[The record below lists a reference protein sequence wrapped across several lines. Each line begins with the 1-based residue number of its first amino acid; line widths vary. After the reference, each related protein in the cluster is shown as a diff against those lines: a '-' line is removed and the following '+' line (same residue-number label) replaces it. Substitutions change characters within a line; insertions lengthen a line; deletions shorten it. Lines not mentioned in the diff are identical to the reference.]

1 VIRAP
6 PSWLAL
12 ISAFGPRV
20 KAAGISGK
28 VVMAN
33 PINACG
39 DLHNTNDLK
48 GNIVLVH
55 RGLCTFVEKVQR
67 CQQAFAKAV
76 LVVNIQGSG
85 DPLIM
90 AGDGLGILIPSFS
103 LSSTVGDEI
112 MQSIG
117 HGSQGIELSISSG
130 RNPVAPSAAPLS
142 PASSSSAHEISP
154 GSPVVAKLTPR
165 VPRTY
170 RVLVLHSSRLKI
182 KVERI
187 DQQDALLRVYVNLGS
202 AASPNEW
209 VASNAGQPS
218 NADEFDVMVDQP
230 LDGRFYYVQIQSEK
244 QEMVRISAE
253 LVADLASSL
262 SPVGAVFVS
271 VGIIIV
277 IGLSVFATLTYKK
290 RQQRKKGFVELREI
304 DPGAPFVV
312 GQVVN

>member
-1 VIRAP
+1 
-6 PSWLAL
+6 
-12 ISAFGPRV
+12 
-20 KAAGISGK
+20 
-28 VVMAN
+28 
-33 PINACG
+33 
-39 DLHNTNDLK
+39 
-48 GNIVLVH
+48 
-55 RGLCTFVEKVQR
+55 
-67 CQQAFAKAV
+67 
-76 LVVNIQGSG
+76 
-85 DPLIM
+85 
-90 AGDGLGILIPSFS
+90 
-103 LSSTVGDEI
+103 
-112 MQSIG
+112 
-117 HGSQGIELSISSG
+117 
-130 RNPVAPSAAPLS
+130 
-142 PASSSSAHEISP
+142 
-154 GSPVVAKLTPR
+154 
-165 VPRTY
+165 
-170 RVLVLHSSRLKI
+170 
-182 KVERI
+182 
-187 DQQDALLRVYVNLGS
+187 LRVYVNLGS